1 MWFIKMHMHLTHIIL
16 SKMFPSLGIVDL
28 CFSIPIQVET
38 SVACL
43 RKILQLQ
50 LAYILYNF
58 NSQNK
63 YLITSWCFKLCKLQL
78 QNRGIINTY
87 ISQQIFF
94 FMFEHIQTEQQ
105 TKGHTGQKLKLIS
118 YKRAVM
124 LLKMMSHKL
133 IFNNFLSLT

>member
-63 YLITSWCFKLCKLQL
+63 DLITSWCFKLCKLQL

-87 ISQQIFF
+87 ISQQRFF
-94 FMFEHIQTEQQ
+94 LCLNTFKQNNKQRGTLDISWNSSAVKGSSVTWNDITE
-105 TKGHTGQKLKLIS
+105 TYI
-118 YKRAVM
+118 
-124 LLKMMSHKL
+124 
-133 IFNNFLSLT
+133 